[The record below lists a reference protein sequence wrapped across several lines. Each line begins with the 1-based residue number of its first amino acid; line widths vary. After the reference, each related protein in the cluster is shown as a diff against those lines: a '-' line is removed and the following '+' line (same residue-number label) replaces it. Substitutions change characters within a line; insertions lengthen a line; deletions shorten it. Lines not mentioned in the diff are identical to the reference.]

1 MGNGRAEAEG
11 EKKMADNGEKI
22 TRACA
27 DAVGTDQYIELDE
40 YLVCWPRRDE
50 AHPQVEQCKRVRK
63 RDGAVTVFAL
73 RDAKIFRWTECVGR
87 GGEFFVLKRD
97 LGQIARVDA
106 QTLEET
112 MISAIGTYPHHL
124 EIVEGYLYYSTRK
137 EHPLIVRVDLADG
150 IQAGMDDEGEYMDL
164 KVDAWLPVGHMFYG
178 MHDDFDR
185 EESVLYRIDMDSFR
199 AEKLSATPF
208 SLDRFWEKPE
218 LLKESFTFETDGLL
232 VTVVSQSRHGSSYYE
247 MTDPACPG
255 VIERRPLCGPM
266 HYIWFAGGRIYL
278 AGMEGEMAIRSFD
291 PATGE
296 ERVLASH
303 THCFAH
309 DEFGHITGE
318 RPQVVGE
325 WLYYWDYE
333 KGERVCM
340 KTETRN

>member
-1 MGNGRAEAEG
+1 MTKRKG
-11 EKKMADNGEKI
+11 EI

-50 AHPQVEQCKRVRK
+50 SHPQVEQCKRVRK

-73 RDAKIFRWTECVGR
+73 QDAKIFRWTECVGR

-106 QTLEET
+106 ETLEET
-112 MISAIGTYPHHL
+112 MISAIGAYPHHL
-124 EIVEGYLYYSTRK
+124 EIVEGYLYYSTKK

-150 IQAGMDDEGEYMDL
+150 GQAGMDDEGEYMDL
-164 KVDAWLPVGHMFYG
+164 KVDAWLPVGHILYG

-185 EESVLYRIDMDSFR
+185 EESILYRIDMESFR
-199 AEKLSATPF
+199 AEKLSATSF

-218 LLKESFTFETDGLL
+218 LLKESFTFEREGLL
-232 VTVVSQSRHGSSYYE
+232 VTVVSQSRHSESYYE
-247 MTDPACPG
+247 LVDPARPG
-255 VIERRPLCGPM
+255 AVERRPLCGPM

-278 AGMEGEMAIRSFD
+278 AGMADAMDIRSFD
-291 PATGE
+291 PMTGE
-296 ERVLASH
+296 VRVLASH
-303 THCFAH
+303 TSCFAR

-318 RPQVVGE
+318 RPQVVGA
-325 WLYYWDYE
+325 WLYYWDHR
-333 KGERVCM
+333 KGERVCVNVSED
-340 KTETRN
+340 T